1 MRIVARDLG
10 MRFGSRWL
18 FQGLDFAWEP
28 PSFVSVTGP
37 SGSGKT
43 TLLGV
48 ISGSISATAGDCI
61 AENDETGAPSS
72 AGWIVQN
79 SPLLVSRTALENVA
93 LGPLFQRVPQ
103 SEALVRAEQEMAR
116 LGIEHLAQVRAK
128 KLSGGERQRVTV
140 ARALASQARLILA
153 DEPTSSLDAEAKI
166 RVATALRAAADDGAL
181 VIMATHDKDVA
192 AFADTIFDIGKRT
205 TR

>member
-1 MRIVARDLG
+1 

-18 FQGLDFAWEP
+18 FQNVDFAWQS

-48 ISGSISATAGDCI
+48 ISGSIPATVGDSI
-61 AENDETGAPSS
+61 AEADEMGGPSS

-93 LGPLFQRVPQ
+93 LGPIFQRVPRP
-103 SEALVRAEQEMAR
+103 EALARAEQEMAR
-116 LGIEHLAQVRAK
+116 LGIEHLANVRAK

-166 RVATALRAAADDGAL
+166 RVATALRTAADDGAL
-181 VIMATHDKDVA
+181 IIMATHDKEVA
-192 AFADTIFDIGKRT
+192 AFADTVFDIGQRT

>member
-10 MRFGSRWL
+10 MRFGSRLL
-18 FQGLDFAWEP
+18 FQGLDFAWES
-28 PSFVSVTGP
+28 PSFVSITGP

-48 ISGSISATAGDCI
+48 ISGSIPATTGDCNT
-61 AENDETGAPSS
+61 ETDEMGMPSS

-93 LGPLFQRVPQ
+93 LGPLFQRVLQP
-103 SEALVRAEQEMAR
+103 EALARAEREMAR
-116 LGIEHLAQVRAK
+116 LGIEHLAKVRAK

-153 DEPTSSLDAEAKI
+153 DEPTSSLDTEAKT

-181 VIMATHDKDVA
+181 VITATHDKDVA
-192 AFADTIFDIGKRT
+192 AFADTVFDIGQRT

>member
-1 MRIVARDLG
+1 

-48 ISGSISATAGDCI
+48 ISGSIQASAGGCI
-61 AENDETGAPSS
+61 AETDENRPPSS

-79 SPLLVSRTALENVA
+79 SPLLVSRTALENVS
-93 LGPLFQRVPQ
+93 LGPLFQRVPP
-103 SEALVRAEQEMAR
+103 SESLARAEQEMAR
-116 LGIEHLAQVRAK
+116 LGIEHLAKVRAK

-140 ARALASQARLILA
+140 ARALASRARLILA
-153 DEPTSSLDAEAKI
+153 DEPTSSLDAEAKV
-166 RVATALRAAADDGAL
+166 RVATALRTAADDGAL

-192 AFADTIFDIGKRT
+192 AFADTVFDIGQRT
-205 TR
+205 T

>member
-1 MRIVARDLG
+1 

-18 FQGLDFAWEP
+18 FQGLEFAWESP
-28 PSFVSVTGP
+28 AFVSVTGP

-48 ISGSISATAGDCI
+48 ISGSISATVGDCI
-61 AENDETGAPSS
+61 AEADETGVPSS

-79 SPLLVSRTALENVA
+79 SPLLVSRTALKNVA

-103 SEALVRAEQEMAR
+103 SESLARAGQEMAR
-116 LGIEHLAQVRAK
+116 LGIEHLANVRAK

-153 DEPTSSLDAEAKI
+153 DEPTSSLDAEAKL
-166 RVATALRAAADDGAL
+166 RVATALRSAADGGAL

-192 AFADTIFDIGKRT
+192 AFADTVFDIGQRT
-205 TR
+205 T

>member
-1 MRIVARDLG
+1 

-18 FQGLDFAWEP
+18 FQGLDFAWES

-43 TLLGV
+43 TLLGI
-48 ISGSISATAGDCI
+48 ISGSIPATHGDSI
-61 AENDETGAPSS
+61 AEADDTNALSS

-79 SPLLVSRTALENVA
+79 SPLLVSRTALDNVA
-93 LGPLFQRVPQ
+93 LGPLFQRV
-103 SEALVRAEQEMAR
+103 SRAEALARAGQEMAR
-116 LGIEHLAQVRAK
+116 LGIEHLADVRAK

-140 ARALASQARLILA
+140 ARALASRARLILA
-153 DEPTSSLDAEAKI
+153 DEPTSSLDAKAKI
-166 RVATALRAAADDGAL
+166 RVATALRVAADDGAL
-181 VIMATHDKDVA
+181 VIMATHDEDVA
-192 AFADTIFDIGKRT
+192 AFADTVFDIAQRT

>member
-1 MRIVARDLG
+1 MRIVARNLG

-18 FQGLDFAWEP
+18 FQGLDFAWES

-43 TLLGV
+43 TLLGI
-48 ISGSISATAGDCI
+48 ISGSIRATDGDSI
-61 AENDETGAPSS
+61 AEAEDTSAPSS

-79 SPLLVSRTALENVA
+79 SPLLVSRTALDNVA
-93 LGPLFQRVPQ
+93 LGPLFQRVPRA
-103 SEALVRAEQEMAR
+103 EALARAGQEMAR
-116 LGIEHLAQVRAK
+116 LGIEHLANVRAK

-140 ARALASQARLILA
+140 ARALASRARLILA
-153 DEPTSSLDAEAKI
+153 DEPTSSLDAKAKI
-166 RVATALRAAADDGAL
+166 RVATALRVAADDGAL

-192 AFADTIFDIGKRT
+192 AFADTVLDIAQRT